1 MPDRDES
8 DLKAYIRK
16 LEARIEALEKS
27 AEDKVHSFGERWF
40 KRQPTDKPKV
50 AGTHSENELRMVL
63 MGPPGAGTQC
73 NCRRAGTDALMC
85 RERHAIA

>member
-27 AEDKVHSFGERWF
+27 AEDRVHSFGERWF
-40 KRQPTDKPKV
+40 KRQPTDSKPKL
-50 AGTHSENELRMVL
+50 AERHAENELRMVL
-63 MGPPGAGTQC
+63 MGPPGAGTVPPQLPKA
-73 NCRRAGTDALMC
+73 CRGGC
-85 RERHAIA
+85 

>member
-8 DLKAYIRK
+8 DIKAYIRK

-40 KRQPTDKPKV
+40 KRPQTTDKPKV
-50 AGTHSENELRMVL
+50 AEGHVERELRMVL
-63 MGPPGAGTQC
+63 MGPPGAGT
-73 NCRRAGTDALMC
+73 
-85 RERHAIA
+85 